1 MQKELA
7 DPPTVVKTDLA
18 NQPVATLGRMSIV
31 GCMEQKFRQKM
42 LAAWDQPS
50 LTAAEL
56 ARRAG
61 VTYDVVN
68 KLKRGDVE
76 STSAENARKIAVALG
91 FEWTG
96 ESAAGFAE
104 TPPAPTYT
112 ARVLAAMD
120 QEEPP
125 AGPVKPFEIQFSQV
139 DGVVKVAAVI
149 RDPEGFTKLR
159 ATLDA
164 LQALTT

>member
-1 MQKELA
+1 
-7 DPPTVVKTDLA
+7 
-18 NQPVATLGRMSIV
+18 
-31 GCMEQKFRQKM
+31 MEQKFRDKM
-42 LAAWDQPS
+42 LAAWDQGA
-50 LTAAEL
+50 LNAAEL

-76 STSAENARKIAVALG
+76 STSAENARKLAAALG
-91 FEWTG
+91 FVWT
-96 ESAAGFAE
+96 AAAQQGFAD
-104 TPPAPTYT
+104 PAPSMTHT
-112 ARVLAAMD
+112 ARILAALD
-120 QEEPP
+120 QEEQP
-125 AGPVKPFEIQFSQV
+125 ASADKPFEIQFSQV

-164 LQALTT
+164 LEALNR

>member
-1 MQKELA
+1 
-7 DPPTVVKTDLA
+7 
-18 NQPVATLGRMSIV
+18 
-31 GCMEQKFRQKM
+31 MEQKFRDKM
-42 LAAWDQPS
+42 LDAWDQGA

-76 STSAENARKIAVALG
+76 STSAENARKLATALG
-91 FEWTG
+91 FVWT
-96 ESAAGFAE
+96 AASPQGFHE
-104 TPPAPTYT
+104 PATGPTYT
-112 ARVLAAMD
+112 ARVLAALD
-120 QEEPP
+120 QEE
-125 AGPVKPFEIQFSQV
+125 AATSANKPFEIQFSQV

-164 LQALTT
+164 LEALNR

>member
-1 MQKELA
+1 
-7 DPPTVVKTDLA
+7 
-18 NQPVATLGRMSIV
+18 
-31 GCMEQKFRQKM
+31 M
-42 LAAWDQPS
+42 LAAWDQGA

-76 STSAENARKIAVALG
+76 STSAENARKLAAALG
-91 FEWTG
+91 FVWT
-96 ESAAGFAE
+96 AAAQQGFAE
-104 TPPAPTYT
+104 PQQHPTHATRILAELDREAPQAST
-112 ARVLAAMD
+112 D
-120 QEEPP
+120 
-125 AGPVKPFEIQFSQV
+125 KPFEIQFSQV

-149 RDPEGFTKLR
+149 RDPEGFAKLR

-164 LQALTT
+164 LEALNR